1 MRRQG
6 NRNGSFNV
14 SGIMNWFR
22 RASRGSRDSD
32 FERLVRPHLER
43 LYRLAW
49 RFTQSSEDAEDLVQA
64 LLLKL
69 LPQAARLA
77 EIEQPGPWLARSLY
91 YLYIDQLRQQRRADA
106 GLGTRIHDESV
117 LEAVVDE
124 ACESPEQATERA
136 RLNRRLEAALATL
149 SPEHRA
155 LVALH
160 DIEGHTLEELARM
173 LDVPIGTLK
182 SRLHRARANLRWLL
196 SDTAASAAPEPGV
209 RVAV

>member
-1 MRRQG
+1 M
-6 NRNGSFNV
+6 S
-14 SGIMNWFR
+14 WFK
-22 RASRGSRDSD
+22 RAARPGRASD
-32 FERLVRPHLER
+32 FEERVRPHLDR

-49 RFTQSSEDAEDLVQA
+49 RFTQSAEDAEDLVQA

-91 YLYIDQLRQQRRADA
+91 YLYIDQVRQQRRADER
-106 GLGTRIHDESV
+106 LGTRVHDV
-117 LEAVVDE
+117 DALEAVVDE
-124 ACESPEQATERA
+124 VCESPEQATERE
-136 RLNRRLEAALATL
+136 RLGRRLEAALATL

-160 DIEGHTLEELARM
+160 DIEGHTLEELAR
-173 LDVPIGTLK
+173 LLEVPIGTLK

-196 SDTAASAAPEPGV
+196 SDTVESTAVAPGV